1 MFGRF
6 DRRTE
11 SFYCKNLCKHS
22 KVDLQTCIRRRKEI
36 LEYRLLWNQERE
48 ICYFLIPMSN
58 KSNLN
63 YVFVAQTSDREI
75 KIQFLK

>member
-1 MFGRF
+1 MFGRL

-48 ICYFLIPMSN
+48 ICYFLIPTSN

-63 YVFVAQTSDREI
+63 YVFVTKNTVFEVVE
-75 KIQFLK
+75 

>member
-1 MFGRF
+1 MFGRL

-11 SFYCKNLCKHS
+11 SFYGKNLCKHS
-22 KVDLQTCIRRRKEI
+22 KIDSQTCIRRRKEI

-63 YVFVAQTSDREI
+63 YVFVTKNTVFEVVE
-75 KIQFLK
+75 